1 MMDEHE
7 LMREFNRS
15 FQVYTDIRFLKF
27 NIEKCINSTVRS
39 LDVYLSK
46 SVPLI
51 YKKYRYLV
59 PIAVAINGIKRTDIK
74 SLKEMLG
81 FIPLFKITCNE
92 DVLMINLDTKKK
104 NYKLLGADDFKSISR
119 DLVKDYNVEFNYN
132 GSDESKL
139 KPVKDE
145 LERLGVKYTDKGDAL
160 EIDGQQMIVTS
171 MSTFL
176 LPDKY
181 AKDYT
186 VIAPDVR
193 YLYKMRLH
201 NNEQGN
207 RLTSIG
213 FITRKNNEDIV
224 IHPEDY
230 RVIINNNQ
238 IEEI

>member
-213 FITRKNNEDIV
+213 FITRKNNEDIK
-224 IHPEDY
+224 
-230 RVIINNNQ
+230 
-238 IEEI
+238 

>member
-1 MMDEHE
+1 MDEHE
-7 LMREFNRS
+7 LMYEFNKN
-15 FQVYTDIRFLKF
+15 FQVYTDVRFLKF
-27 NIEKCINSTVRS
+27 NIEKCLNSTVRT

-74 SLKEMLG
+74 SLKDILG
-81 FIPLFKITCNE
+81 FIPLFKMTCNE
-92 DVLMINLDTKKK
+92 DVLMMNLDTKKK

-119 DLVKDYNVEFNYN
+119 DLVKEFNVEFNNN

-145 LERLGVKYTDKGDAL
+145 LERMGVKYTDKGNVL
-160 EIDGQQMIVTS
+160 EIYGQQMVVTS

-181 AKDYT
+181 ARDYT

-207 RLTSIG
+207 RLISIG
-213 FITRKNNEDIV
+213 FITRKDNEDIV

-230 RVIINNNQ
+230 RVVINNNQ

>member
-1 MMDEHE
+1 MDEHE
-7 LMREFNRS
+7 LMHDFNKN

-27 NIEKCINSTVRS
+27 NIEKSLNSTVRT

-74 SLKEMLG
+74 SLKDILG

-92 DVLMINLDTKKK
+92 DVLMMNLDTKKK

-119 DLVKDYNVEFNYN
+119 DLVKEFNVEFNNN

-145 LERLGVKYTDKGDAL
+145 LERMGVKYIDKGN
-160 EIDGQQMIVTS
+160 T
-171 MSTFL
+171 
-176 LPDKY
+176 
-181 AKDYT
+181 
-186 VIAPDVR
+186 
-193 YLYKMRLH
+193 
-201 NNEQGN
+201 
-207 RLTSIG
+207 
-213 FITRKNNEDIV
+213 
-224 IHPEDY
+224 
-230 RVIINNNQ
+230 
-238 IEEI
+238 